1 MIYILLCILMNVLI
15 YVNFKLFGNFK
26 INPVQAI
33 IFNYFFCVLAGII
46 FAGSFSLS
54 GQEGMKWIFIALVL
68 GVIFIVNFN
77 LISRTT
83 HHYGISVS
91 SIATKL
97 SLIIPVVVSL
107 FLLRAQF
114 KQFDYLNF
122 AGIALALPAMVLGS
136 IKKREKTISK
146 VKKLGLALPFLTFF
160 LSGTIDTTINI
171 TNFYFLKPATQSS
184 FIIVIF
190 LCAAIIGTG
199 FLIYKRE
206 KIGFRNVIAGL
217 TLGIPNYLALYFLI
231 RSLSA
236 FDNDGSLVYP
246 SVNIGIIVLA
256 SFISWAFFQDRLSTQ
271 NKMGILLAIISIF
284 LIYHQELLG
293 FIMKI

>member
-33 IFNYFFCVLAGII
+33 IFNYFFCVLAGIF
-46 FAGSFSLS
+46 FAGSFNLS
-54 GQEGMKWIFIALVL
+54 GQEGMEWIFIAIVL

-77 LISRTT
+77 LISQTT

-136 IKKREKTISK
+136 IKKRERTISK

-171 TNFYFLKPATQSS
+171 TNFYFLEPATQSS

-206 KIGFRNVIAGL
+206 KIGIRNVIAGL

-256 SFISWAFFQDRLSTQ
+256 SIISWAFFQDRLSTQ

-284 LIYHQELLG
+284 LIYHQELLD